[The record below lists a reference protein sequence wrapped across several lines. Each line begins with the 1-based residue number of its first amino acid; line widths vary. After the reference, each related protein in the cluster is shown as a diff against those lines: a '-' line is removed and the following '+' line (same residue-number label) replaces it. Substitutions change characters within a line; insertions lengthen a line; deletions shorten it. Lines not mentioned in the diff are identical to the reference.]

1 MLKFMYTC
9 IKISENVFVVYLQE
23 RRGWL
28 PWWNGWWWWWVHEQL
43 LRTLLILRI
52 LPMIMADP
60 IMHHKMCLLVGY
72 FNHCHFFSFLVLLYY
87 L

>member
-52 LPMIMADP
+52 LPM
-60 IMHHKMCLLVGY
+60 
-72 FNHCHFFSFLVLLYY
+72 
-87 L
+87 